1 MTFPLSSLSNQ
12 LMTDADKELRAQ
24 VVLLTES
31 EKERF
36 SGRKMAL
43 LECIYFS
50 LDTFSP
56 HLSCFPLGFTLFYS
70 FLQGYC
76 LLFFNRLI
84 FSCRLYKCR
93 QSRLFQ
99 GLKTRLFKLFN
110 V

>member
-43 LECIYFS
+43 LECIIFHWTHSALICLVFLWDLLYFIVS
-50 LDTFSP
+50 YKVIVF
-56 HLSCFPLGFTLFYS
+56 F
-70 FLQGYC
+70 FLTG
-76 LLFFNRLI
+76 
-84 FSCRLYKCR
+84 
-93 QSRLFQ
+93 
-99 GLKTRLFKLFN
+99 
-110 V
+110 